1 MKNKIVFA
9 VVLASSTFSAVAIDE
24 TESLRQRSQLKPEF
38 TSLSFDISGRS
49 GNSDTQQYAL
59 GGYHSR
65 RWGDN
70 FAFVMATREYAESN
84 GVKSADSGFL
94 HLRYNRYYSDKQS
107 IEVFAQTNIDDFRS
121 LESRELVGLSI
132 RHELSQDQALGLG
145 LFNEWE
151 EYTVLDT
158 KESYKQTRVNLYW
171 VVTKDLSKN
180 ASIANTLYYQPNIS
194 DVSDW
199 RGFNQLSIRSK
210 LTDKLSMR
218 FGLLLEHDSH
228 PVLDVKPSDVSYKA
242 GFSYEF

>member
-1 MKNKIVFA
+1 MKNRIVFA
-9 VVLASSTFSAVAIDE
+9 AVLASASFGTLAIDE

-49 GNSDTQQYAL
+49 GNSDTEQYSL

-94 HLRYNRYYSDKQS
+94 HLRYNRYYSAKQS
-107 IEVFAQTNIDDFRS
+107 VEIFAQTNIDDFRS
-121 LESRELVGLSI
+121 LESRELIGVAV
-132 RHELSQDQALGLG
+132 RHEVSQAQAIGLG

-151 EYTVLDT
+151 EYTVLDN
-158 KESYKQTRVNLYW
+158 KENYKQTRVNLYW
-171 VVTKDLSKN
+171 VISKDLSKT
-180 ASIANTLYYQPNIS
+180 ASITNTLYYQPNIA
-194 DVSDW
+194 DISDW

-218 FGLLLEHDSH
+218 FGLLLEHDSQ
-228 PVLDVKPSDVSYKA
+228 PVLDVKPSDISYRA